1 MNDLSHKL
9 VESVEVVREKWSE
22 RPSVGIILGSGFAG
36 LCDAIQVEAEFSGG
50 EIPHYPKT
58 TALGHKGGLL
68 CGTLDGVSVIIVDG
82 RAHLYEAH
90 SPRDVVYALRV
101 MIQLGVN
108 SVVMSNASG
117 AVNPEYRA
125 GDVVILK
132 DHINLMWASP
142 LIGENDDSIGPRFP
156 DMSNPYDV
164 DLANAGHSAAQAAGL
179 KIHSGVYLGMFGPN
193 YETSAEYR
201 MARTLGADVVGMST
215 VPEVLAARH
224 AGIRVFAAS
233 VVSNVHSPENGPVSG
248 QDVVDVVAR
257 SRPAMRTVLSG
268 VMNLIRSESQI
279 DEPTAGVSD
288 PALSRSGLDG

>member
-9 VESVEVVREKWSE
+9 VESVEVVREKWSD

-36 LCDAIQVEAEFSGG
+36 LCDAIEVEAEFSGR

-58 TALGHKGGLL
+58 TALGHKGRLL
-68 CGTLDGVSVIIVDG
+68 CGTLDGVGVVVVDG
-82 RAHLYEAH
+82 RAHLYEAN
-90 SPRDVVYALRV
+90 SPRDVVYSLHL
-101 MIQLGVN
+101 MMQLGVN

-117 AVNPEYRA
+117 AVNPKYRA
-125 GDVVILK
+125 GDVVVLR
-132 DHINLMWASP
+132 DHINLMWSNP
-142 LIGENDDSIGPRFP
+142 LTGKNDDSLGPRFP
-156 DMSNPYDV
+156 DMSSPYDA
-164 DLANAGHSAAQAAGL
+164 DLANAGHSAARKAGL
-179 KIHSGVYLGMFGPN
+179 KIHSGVYLGMSGPN
-193 YETSAEYR
+193 YETAAEYR

-224 AGIRVFAAS
+224 AGIRVFGAS

-268 VMNLIRSESQI
+268 VLDLIRSESQR
-279 DEPTAGVSD
+279 DEPKTGVLD
-288 PALSRSGLDG
+288 PALSRSGLDR